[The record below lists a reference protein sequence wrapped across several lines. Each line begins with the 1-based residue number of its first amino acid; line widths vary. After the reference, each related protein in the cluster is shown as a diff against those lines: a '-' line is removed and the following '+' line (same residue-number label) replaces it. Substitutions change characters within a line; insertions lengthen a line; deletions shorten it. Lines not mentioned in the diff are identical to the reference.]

1 MRSLLEGEVGRYG
14 EPALDFSIMGNTHT
28 HTQTAYIPPITAVT
42 DTISGV

>member
-28 HTQTAYIPPITAVT
+28 HTAFIPPITAVT